1 MRTAM
6 LSMLIFVPA
15 LVFGYGAGPPVSTF
29 PDLCTDMIPVGHNG
43 GVSTAN
49 DTDTPPY
56 TITTNSDKYTAGGS
70 LTVTISARSEPT
82 FFEGFFI
89 QARRTD
95 MDLGDT
101 NVSIG
106 EFAYPPLKTQLIQCH
121 NVSNSAWAHSDD
133 PHWKTVS
140 AVWNAPAQNEGPI
153 EFKATIVTGEP
164 SENWFYLDVKSA
176 QISFMAGDAVTVS
189 PPTTQ
194 PGVTGDNT
202 PYPEPTTTDGGCSLS
217 ASAILSVITMLC
229 GLALA

>member
-6 LSMLIFVPA
+6 LSILIFVPA
-15 LVFGYGAGPPVSTF
+15 LVLGYGYGPPVSTY

-43 GVSTAN
+43 GVSIAN

-70 LTVTISARSEPT
+70 LTVTISASEPT

-95 MDLGDT
+95 MGIGDT

-133 PHWKTVS
+133 PEWTTVF
-140 AVWNAPAQNEGPI
+140 AVWNAPAQDEGPI

-164 SENWFYLDVKSA
+164 SEDWFYLGVKSA
-176 QISFMAGDAVTVS
+176 QISFMAGDAITVS
-189 PPTTQ
+189 PPATQ
-194 PGVTGDNT
+194 PGVTDDNT
-202 PYPEPTTTDGGCSLS
+202 SSPEPTTTDGGCSLS
-217 ASAILSVITMLC
+217 ASAILCVITMLC